1 MMQVVG
7 DVQTEEIDEWSHA
20 DIKVDLRYKFA
31 KLWYEGG
38 VDRIEFGRN
47 IA

>member
-20 DIKVDLRYKFA
+20 DIKVDLRYKIA
-31 KLWYEGG
+31 KLWYEGR